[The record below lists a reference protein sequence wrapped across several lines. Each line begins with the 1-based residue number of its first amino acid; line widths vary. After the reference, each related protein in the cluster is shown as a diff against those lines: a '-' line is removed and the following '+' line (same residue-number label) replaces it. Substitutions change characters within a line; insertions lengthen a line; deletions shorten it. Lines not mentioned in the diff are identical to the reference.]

1 MQFEEICQDN
11 YARIH
16 NYILAKTGNRE
27 AAEDITQDV
36 FFIAWQKGET
46 FLSHEKPIAF
56 LYATAA
62 NLVLEYYKKTGKAAA
77 RETKFEDAKAVSS
90 GRDAFE
96 ELCQLKSENVNEISF
111 REQALSGLKPKER
124 DLYRKYYVEKKP
136 MKVIAEEL
144 AMSET
149 AVRMKYTRI
158 RRKMRRI
165 VENLHLDDF

>member
-1 MQFEEICQDN
+1 MQFEEICRDN

-90 GRDAFE
+90 GRDTFE
-96 ELCQLKSENVNEISF
+96 
-111 REQALSGLKPKER
+111 
-124 DLYRKYYVEKKP
+124 
-136 MKVIAEEL
+136 
-144 AMSET
+144 
-149 AVRMKYTRI
+149 
-158 RRKMRRI
+158 
-165 VENLHLDDF
+165 